1 MRLLSILSEVEST
14 SARLKIQA
22 DSSGSLPV
30 GHKPVKIKAIDFRL
44 DFFLLNTPLYVQSSG
59 RVVSPN
65 PQLKYQKGRSP
76 LEAREKLRQFI
87 IENFLFGNDNAE
99 LDDGESFL
107 DSGIIDSTGI
117 LEVVGFIEDEFDF
130 EVMDEELVPD
140 NFDSVDKLVAYIGRK
155 MQTAS

>member
-1 MRLLSILSEVEST
+1 
-14 SARLKIQA
+14 
-22 DSSGSLPV
+22 
-30 GHKPVKIKAIDFRL
+30 
-44 DFFLLNTPLYVQSSG
+44 
-59 RVVSPN
+59 
-65 PQLKYQKGRSP
+65 

>member
-1 MRLLSILSEVEST
+1 M
-14 SARLKIQA
+14 
-22 DSSGSLPV
+22 
-30 GHKPVKIKAIDFRL
+30 
-44 DFFLLNTPLYVQSSG
+44 
-59 RVVSPN
+59 
-65 PQLKYQKGRSP
+65 
-76 LEAREKLRQFI
+76 EAREKLRQFI